1 MSLYND
7 VLWLNN
13 SKHHPC
19 SCYKSSADQ
28 NGLSDVI
35 FLYRE
40 SLEKLRTVLFSF
52 FFFGGGGL

>member
-19 SCYKSSADQ
+19 YKSTADQ
-28 NGLSDVI
+28 NSLSDVN

-40 SLEKLRTVLFSF
+40 SLEKLRTGF
-52 FFFGGGGL
+52 FLDVETLPT